1 MGKLAESLNR
11 LPAGSRL
18 YRLQT
23 RPQLLAQSGQ
33 AERLFE
39 LLTDFVFIEA
49 KVSHPDIKLQEL
61 IEDYD
66 RAFERRVGIS
76 GEKAE
81 TLRLIQGAIRL
92 SAHILDKDKTQ
103 LAGQLLGRLM
113 SFEVP
118 EIHTMLEQAQQ
129 GKKPWLRH
137 LKPSLTQA
145 GSSLLRTLTGHTDFV
160 TAVVITPDG
169 QWAISGSK
177 DLTLKLWDLASG
189 TARHTMIGHTN
200 FVTAVAVT
208 PDRQWALSG
217 SADCTLKLWDLESGT
232 TRHTL
237 IGHTEA
243 VTAVALTPDG
253 RWAISGTWN
262 GTLRLWDL
270 VNGTEQLTLTGY
282 TKKAVTAL
290 VLAPDGQ
297 QAFSGSRDGTVIV
310 WNLSIGIGQYM
321 LTERSLVVRA
331 TSITPDGQWAL
342 SGSNDGTLKLWDLN
356 SGTAQLSLSG
366 HTDAVTAVAMTPDGQ
381 WALSGSEDSSLK
393 LWDLNSGTAQCTLT
407 DHAKAI
413 RCVAITP
420 DKQWAVSGSRDG
432 TLKLWDLARGY
443 EQHSLIGHSPGVEI
457 LAMTSDGRW
466 ALSCSEIKRQ
476 GQHSTRDS
484 NLKLWNLASGTI
496 RYTLTGHTREV
507 TAVAMTPDGRWALSG
522 SKDTTLKL
530 WDLINGTAQRTLYTL
545 DAYDMTAIAMTPD
558 GRWALSGTWNGS
570 LKLWDLTSGTIR
582 CLLKGHT
589 SSITV
594 IAITPDGRCALSGSE
609 DSSLKLWDL
618 ANVIEQL
625 TLPEF
630 IEPLAQ
636 PLNLGIDI
644 TRHALIEFCCGVQL
658 FSSSWEFA
666 TKQPALNE
674 FLDPVIQSFGSSLR
688 IIDTAQCT
696 LYALGVGAIAISPDG
711 QWAISS
717 HYDTLK
723 LWNLVS
729 GTEQLTLED
738 QKPWNLVSGI
748 EQLTLEEQLQLQL
761 DYIDTVN
768 AEVNAVALTPDGQYA
783 ISASNDNTLRVW
795 DLESGRVIAR
805 FIGDSAL
812 NFCAI
817 APDGVTIVAGEA
829 SGRVHF
835 LRLEGIARNG

>member
-1 MGKLAESLNR
+1 
-11 LPAGSRL
+11 
-18 YRLQT
+18 
-23 RPQLLAQSGQ
+23 
-33 AERLFE
+33 LFE
-39 LLTDFVFIEA
+39 LLTDFDFIEA

-66 RAFERRVGIS
+66 RALEPKVLIS

-81 TLRLIQGAIRL
+81 TLKLIQGAIRL
-92 SAHILDKDKTQ
+92 SAHVVDKDKTQ

-118 EIHTMLEQAQQ
+118 EIQTMLEQAQQ

-160 TAVVITPDG
+160 TAVVVTPDG
-169 QWAISGSK
+169 QCAVSGSK

-208 PDRQWALSG
+208 ADRQWALSG

-253 RWAISGTWN
+253 RWALSGTWN
-262 GTLRLWDL
+262 GTLKLWDL

-297 QAFSGSRDGTVIV
+297 QALSGSRDGTVIV

-321 LTERSLVVRA
+321 LTAHSLVVRA
-331 TSITPDGQWAL
+331 TFITPDGQWAL
-342 SGSNDGTLKLWDLN
+342 SGSHGGTLKLWDLN

-366 HTDAVTAVAMTPDGQ
+366 HTEAVTAVAMTPDGR
-381 WALSGSEDSSLK
+381 WALSGSEDSTLK
-393 LWDLNSGTAQCTLT
+393 LWDLNSGTVQCTLT
-407 DHAKAI
+407 DHAKAL

-420 DKQWAVSGSRDG
+420 DRRWAVSGSRDG
-432 TLKLWDLARGY
+432 TLKLWDLARGH
-443 EQHSLIGHSPGVEI
+443 EQHSLIGHSPGVEVM
-457 LAMTSDGRW
+457 AMTSDGRW
-466 ALSCSEIKRQ
+466 ALSCSELKRQ
-476 GQHSTRDS
+476 GQYSTKES
-484 NLKLWNLASGTI
+484 TLKLWDLASGTI
-496 RYTLTGHTREV
+496 RYTLTGHTQEV

-530 WDLINGTAQRTLYTL
+530 WDLINGTEQRTLYTL
-545 DAYDMTAIAMTPD
+545 DASDAYDITAIAMTPD
-558 GRWALSGTWNGS
+558 GRWALSGKWNGS

-589 SSITV
+589 GPITA
-594 IAITPDGRCALSGSE
+594 IAITPDGRFALSGSE
-609 DSSLKLWDL
+609 FPEGTLQLWDL

-636 PLNLGIDI
+636 PLHLGIDI
-644 TRHALIEFCCGVQL
+644 TRNALIEFFCGVQL
-658 FSSSWEFA
+658 FGSSWEFA
-666 TKQPALNE
+666 TKQPTLNE
-674 FLDPVIQSFGSSLR
+674 FLDPVIQSFGSSLH
-688 IIDTAQCT
+688 IIDTAKCT
-696 LYALGVGAIAISPDG
+696 LTGDKVTHPDGSGYASGVGAIAISPDG

-717 HYDTLK
+717 RYATLK

-738 QKPWNLVSGI
+738 QKPWNSISSI
-748 EQLTLEEQLQLQL
+748 EQLTLEEQLQLL
-761 DYIDTVN
+761 NDDIDTVN
-768 AEVNAVALTPDGQYA
+768 ADVNAVALTPDGQYA

-795 DLESGRVIAR
+795 DLKSGRVIAR

-812 NFCAI
+812 NFCTI

-835 LRLEGIARNG
+835 LRLEGVARRG